1 VDSFLTDLLFN
12 LQVCSLKRR
21 GSSAS
26 MYEPSAKYA
35 RKQVPESPPSDSGIE
50 SGTEKLDKFS
60 ETSVCSSPRSC
71 ADVSEESPT
80 AFPEDMPVLK
90 RVLQAPPLYDTN
102 SLMEA
107 AYKPHKKFRRPIP
120 GEETSSTSSSSSS
133 PSSGGSS
140 SSSSSSTT
148 SSFKASLS
156 ATHSMLARSLAES
169 PKLTAEQIKQ
179 AEVIQNYIMQEPVW
193 PPPPAG
199 QTSVIMSS
207 KAAATTELSQ
217 QPLNLSIKM

>member
-1 VDSFLTDLLFN
+1 
-12 LQVCSLKRR
+12 
-21 GSSAS
+21 

-35 RKQVPESPPSDSGIE
+35 RKIPESPPSDSGIE

-80 AFPEDMPVLK
+80 AAFPEDMPVLK

-120 GEETSSTSSSSSS
+120 GEEGCAS
-133 PSSGGSS
+133 PS
-140 SSSSSSTT
+140 TAT
-148 SSFKASLS
+148 SPSASPAPPSAPQQLAPFKAASLS

-169 PKLTAEQIKQ
+169 PKLTPEQIKQ
-179 AEVIQNYIMQEPVW
+179 AEVIQNYIMQEHQPSAVW
-193 PPPPAG
+193 PPPPPQ
-199 QTSVIMSS
+199 QTSVIISS
-207 KAAATTELSQ
+207 KQANTESQ

>member
-1 VDSFLTDLLFN
+1 
-12 LQVCSLKRR
+12 
-21 GSSAS
+21 

-35 RKQVPESPPSDSGIE
+35 RKIPESPPSDSGIE

-80 AFPEDMPVLK
+80 AAFPEDMPVLK

-120 GEETSSTSSSSSS
+120 GEEGGAASSS
-133 PSSGGSS
+133 PSSSPAPQQQLQQS
-140 SSSSSSTT
+140 AAAAAAATAAPLPAP
-148 SSFKASLS
+148 FKAASLS

-169 PKLTAEQIKQ
+169 PKLTPEQIKQ
-179 AEVIQNYIMQEPVW
+179 AEVIQNYIMQEQPSAVW
-193 PPPPAG
+193 PPPPQ
-199 QTSVIMSS
+199 QTSVIISS
-207 KAAATTELSQ
+207 KQAAAPQTESQ

>member
-1 VDSFLTDLLFN
+1 
-12 LQVCSLKRR
+12 
-21 GSSAS
+21 

-35 RKQVPESPPSDSGIE
+35 RKVPESPPSDSGIE

-71 ADVSEESPT
+71 ADVSEETST
-80 AFPEDMPVLK
+80 AFPNEDMPVLK

-120 GEETSSTSSSSSS
+120 GEE
-133 PSSGGSS
+133 
-140 SSSSSSTT
+140 STT
-148 SSFKASLS
+148 SSAPTATSVSAASTVAAPSVFKASLS

-169 PKLTAEQIKQ
+169 PKLTPEQLKQ
-179 AEVIQNYIMQEPVW
+179 AEVIQNYIMQEPSSW
-193 PPPPAG
+193 PPSAA
-199 QTSVIMSS
+199 QTSVIMSG
-207 KAAATTELSQ
+207 KAAAGAEA
-217 QPLNLSIKM
+217 PLNLSIKM

>member
-1 VDSFLTDLLFN
+1 
-12 LQVCSLKRR
+12 
-21 GSSAS
+21 

-35 RKQVPESPPSDSGIE
+35 RKIPESPPSDSGIE

-80 AFPEDMPVLK
+80 AAFPEDMPVLK

-107 AYKPHKKFRRPIP
+107 AYKPHKKFRRIIP
-120 GEETSSTSSSSSS
+120 GEEGAPSASSSAS
-133 PSSGGSS
+133 PSVSPAPAPQP
-140 SSSSSSTT
+140 
-148 SSFKASLS
+148 FKAASLS

-169 PKLTAEQIKQ
+169 PKLTPEQIKQ
-179 AEVIQNYIMQEPVW
+179 AEVIQNYIMQEPAVW
-193 PPPPAG
+193 PLPQ
-199 QTSVIMSS
+199 QTSVIISS
-207 KAAATTELSQ
+207 KQAAAPAAQTESQ